1 MIYIYLLIVYIL
13 FFFKFN
19 ISILKR
25 ERKKTTTRTML
36 NFVSS
41 SSSSSSSSSNP
52 NNAAQAPEWQVV
64 QRGDKKTNSKKQS
77 GVGGRMNSVPSL
89 CDILDSPDPKAKE
102 DFHGQVVVERGSGG
116 SSGMSMSVEMGNETE
131 DMGEKKKKGKKSK
144 RKKRAEDESCE
155 CLDLKLRI
163 EELESLINSE
173 RERCEE
179 AVREAGQLREE
190 NNAVQEEYERLKF
203 VYFDSLC
210 EAVKLDVSEG
220 VVSHKRRRVTRRQWV
235 DLGAGAEQSSRDL
248 FAEACGEGVE
258 PTDYPAWVSSK
269 LSTTSSRQRKESKR

>member
-1 MIYIYLLIVYIL
+1 MYIIFL
-13 FFFKFN
+13 FSFLKFK

-25 ERKKTTTRTML
+25 QKERARTTVRTML
-36 NFVSS
+36 NLVSS
-41 SSSSSSSSSNP
+41 SSSSSSSSNSNS
-52 NNAAQAPEWQVV
+52 AAQAPEWQVV

-89 CDILDSPDPKAKE
+89 CDILDSPDPKARE

-116 SSGMSMSVEMGNETE
+116 SGGMSMSVDMGNETV
-131 DMGEKKKKGKKSK
+131 DMGEEKKKRRKNK
-144 RKKRAEDESCE
+144 RKEKVEDESFE

-163 EELESLINSE
+163 EELESFIKNE
-173 RERCEE
+173 REGCEE
-179 AVREAGQLREE
+179 AVREAGRLREE
-190 NNAVQEEYERLKF
+190 NDAVQEEYERLKF

-235 DLGAGAEQSSRDL
+235 NLGAGAEQSTRDL
-248 FAEACGEGVE
+248 FAEACGECVE
-258 PTDYPAWVSSK
+258 PTDYPAWISSK
-269 LSTTSSRQRKESKR
+269 LSTTSARQRKETKH